1 MDIKIN
7 VVGKVIK
14 GDGVGSFIKILDDS
28 ESTGGVIIL
37 FSEDDTFSQV
47 FDGWVEDYKSLVA
60 FFAETDWVIEWS
72 QNQQTQTDQP
82 T

>member
-28 ESTGGVIIL
+28 ESTGGFIIL
-37 FSEDDTFSQV
+37 FAEDSTFSQV
-47 FDGWVEDYKSLVA
+47 FDGWVEDYKSLVG
-60 FFAETDWVIEWS
+60 FFIESDWVIEWS
-72 QNQQTQTDQP
+72 QNQ
-82 T
+82 